1 MDILHLNYF
10 IEVARQRSFTKAS
23 RTLLVSQPSISKVI
37 KTLENELGV
46 TLFIR
51 RGREIALT
59 DVGEAVFKRAQIV
72 VGEFKDLSN
81 EIHDVVNVEYG
92 EITVGL
98 PPMIG
103 ANFFPKIIRK
113 YKKRYPKVTLK
124 LIEVG
129 SKQIELDVK
138 NGILDI
144 GVVALP
150 LSEQDIQHFSFIN
163 ETLQAVLPA
172 AHALAGKKSLLLTD
186 LKDES
191 FILYS
196 NDFSLNDLIYEKC
209 QQQNF
214 TPSVICQSSHWDFI
228 AEMVAEGLG
237 VALLPETICKD
248 LDERVVS
255 IPLDKTVIP
264 WNLALIWKKDKYLS
278 FAARQWLKL
287 AEAHFTPRPSA
298 P

>member
-10 IEVARQRSFTKAS
+10 IEVARQKSFTKAS

-51 RGREIALT
+51 RGREIELT
-59 DVGEAVFKRAQIV
+59 DVGKAVFKRAQIV
-72 VGEFKDLSN
+72 VSEFNDLSN
-81 EIHDVVNVEYG
+81 EIHDVVNIQYG

-113 YKKRYPKVTLK
+113 FKKRYPKVTLK

-150 LSEQDIQHFSFIN
+150 LSEQNVNHFSFIN
-163 ETLQAVLPA
+163 EVLQVVLPVR
-172 AHALAGKKSLLLTD
+172 HTLAGSESLLLTD
-186 LKDES
+186 LKDED

-196 NDFSLNDLIYEKC
+196 NDFSLNDLIYEQCENHK
-209 QQQNF
+209 F
-214 TPSVICQSSHWDFI
+214 TPNVICQSSHWDFI
-228 AEMVAEGLG
+228 AEMVAENLG
-237 VALLPETICKD
+237 IALLPETICKD
-248 LDERVVS
+248 LDGRFVS
-255 IPLDKTVIP
+255 IPLAQTTIP

-278 FAARQWLKL
+278 FAAREWLKL
-287 AEAHFTPRPSA
+287 AKENFAKLR
-298 P
+298 

>member
-10 IEVARQRSFTKAS
+10 VEVARQKSFTKAS
-23 RTLLVSQPSISKVI
+23 RALLVSQPSISKVI

-72 VGEFKDLSN
+72 VSEFNDLSN
-81 EIHDVVNVEYG
+81 EIHDVVNIQYG

-113 YKKRYPKVTLK
+113 FKKRYPKVTLK

-138 NGILDI
+138 NGSLDI

-150 LSEQDIQHFSFIN
+150 LSEQDIQRYSFIN
-163 ETLQAVLPA
+163 ESLLAVLPA
-172 AHALAGKKSLLLTD
+172 AHILSGRKSLLLAD
-186 LKDES
+186 LKEEE

-196 NDFSLNDLIYEKC
+196 NDFSLNDLIYEQC
-209 QQQNF
+209 QNQKF
-214 TPSVICQSSHWDFI
+214 TPKVICQSSHWDFI

-237 VALLPETICKD
+237 IALLPETICKD
-248 LDERVVS
+248 LDGRVVS
-255 IPLDKTVIP
+255 IPLADAVIP
-264 WNLALIWKKDKYLS
+264 WNLALIWKKGKYLS
-278 FAARQWLKL
+278 FAAREWLRL
-287 AEAHFTPRPSA
+287 AKAHFA
-298 P
+298 PQ